1 MYQAGQ
7 RWSSR
12 NEPDLGVGIIVKV
25 ESKSFILH
33 FIDAEIDRHYA
44 HGQTS
49 LVRRTLTSGD
59 ELYFQDEA
67 FEIEE
72 VREVDGLIEYFI
84 GDDWLEES
92 LIQFPRNDKNELDS
106 LLSLSPAK
114 RMWFDLRR
122 QTLEYQSKLA
132 TSSVRGLMG
141 LKAELLPH
149 QIYLANEIANRPA
162 ARALLCDEV
171 GMGKTLEAGLILHHR
186 MLNGL
191 CKRALILTPT
201 NLQHQW
207 LVEMLRRFHQH
218 FSLINQ
224 SAYDDQWEDE
234 EGNLFEDQPL
244 VITPIDWIANNPK
257 IAEDMLAAD
266 WDMVI
271 IDEAH
276 HLSWSPDAPSNAY
289 QLATALAAKSESL
302 LLLSATPEQTGEQE
316 HFSRLQLLDPESY
329 HSFERY
335 QEQQAEF
342 QQAANLAE
350 LLLPLANQTVDA
362 KQAPNSTAPDSTAP
376 NWTAPNW
383 TSPNWKEWF
392 ANYIDQVQSKD
403 WYQNLLTAQGDL
415 LQQAI
420 QDAINWLIDRHG
432 TGREVFRN
440 TRAAIGGFPKRILTS
455 YPLTG
460 KDDFN
465 RLENTQLANS
475 AFPQNAVD
483 QAKWGQDPRWEWL
496 KEFLEC
502 QADKVLVICH
512 DSEMAQW
519 LSEKLTFAGFQSAD
533 FHEQM
538 PLIHRDRAAAYFADP
553 EGAQILVCSEIGS
566 EGRNFQFSHNLV
578 MYDLPEHP
586 DLLEQRIGRL
596 DRLGQ
601 TQEVKI
607 HIPYIEGSMQE
618 RLFQWY
624 HLALNAF
631 CQTTPCG
638 DKVNHTFKEGLH
650 SFLHSNDDDDTL
662 LAEAKA
668 YHQALLT
675 QLEEGR
681 NRLLELTSC
690 RPEAA
695 KVLIEQI
702 EDTAT
707 EGLSD
712 YIEKV
717 THAFNIHTDRVEK
730 EGDDSEWFI
739 RPSTDMM
746 LEALPGIEEEG
757 KTLVLNRQK
766 ASQRED
772 VAFATWEHPL
782 ITMLMDEVQTFDSSR
797 LTASTLPIG
806 ALPEGTV
813 LVESMF
819 VIEASAQPRLRLK
832 QSLPMVPIWQLSDTQ
847 GKFLHAQFT
856 PEKWAEKLKSVPNR
870 VAEQWVAALRKDLIT
885 VLQDHQLNAH
895 EQARPIIHD
904 AKQHYQHK
912 WQTEIDRLLELK
924 KQNANIK
931 NTDIERLEN
940 NLQEGLTR
948 IDDCQIRLDAIRIV
962 LTTKPD

>member
-1 MYQAGQ
+1 MYQLGQ

-12 NEPDLGVGIIVKV
+12 NEADLGVGIITKL
-25 ESKSFILH
+25 EAKSFTLY
-33 FIDAEIDRHYA
+33 FIDAEIERQYA
-44 HGQTS
+44 DTQTS
-49 LVRRTLTSGD
+49 LVRRTLTQGD
-59 ELYFQDEA
+59 ELYFQDDA
-67 FEIEE
+67 FQVKAI
-72 VREVDGLIEYFI
+72 REVDGLIEYQI
-84 GDDWLEES
+84 EDKWLKES
-92 LIQFPRNDKNELDS
+92 VIQFPRNDKNELDA

-122 QTLEYQSKLA
+122 QTLEYKSKLA
-132 TSSVRGLMG
+132 TSDVRGLMG

-149 QIYLANEIANRPA
+149 QIYLANEIANRPT

-218 FSLINQ
+218 FSLINE
-224 SAYDDQWEDE
+224 SAYDEQWEE
-234 EGNLFEDQPL
+234 EENLFEDQPL
-244 VITPIDWIANNPK
+244 VIAPIDWLANTPK
-257 IAEDMLAAD
+257 AAEDMLSAE
-266 WDMVI
+266 WDLVI

-276 HLSWSPDAPSNAY
+276 HLSWHPEAPSNAY
-289 QLATALAAKSESL
+289 QIAAALAAKSESL

-329 HSFERY
+329 HNFERY

-342 QQAANLAE
+342 QQAADLAE
-350 LLLPLANQTVDA
+350 LLLPLTENTAHLDVSKQDWQTLF
-362 KQAPNSTAPDSTAP
+362 AP
-376 NWTAPNW
+376 
-383 TSPNWKEWF
+383 
-392 ANYIDQVQSKD
+392 YHDQVQAKD
-403 WYQNLLTAQGDL
+403 WYQDL
-415 LQQAI
+415 LNGAEKNLTTTA

-440 TRAAIGGFPKRILTS
+440 TRAAIGGFPKRILTE
-455 YPLTG
+455 YPLASNEVF
-460 KDDFN
+460 DQ
-465 RLENTQLANS
+465 LQNT
-475 AFPQNAVD
+475 AFPQHAVT
-483 QAKWGQDPRWEWL
+483 QAQWGQDPRWEWL

-512 DSEMAQW
+512 DSDMAQW

-538 PLIHRDRAAAYFADP
+538 TLIQRDRAAAYFADP
-553 EGAQILVCSEIGS
+553 DGAQVLVCSEIGS

-601 TQEVKI
+601 AHDVLI
-607 HIPYIEGSMQE
+607 HVPYIKNSKQE
-618 RLFQWY
+618 RLFHWY
-624 HLALNAF
+624 HKALNAF
-631 CQTTPCG
+631 CHTTPCG
-638 DKVNHTFKEGLH
+638 DNVNHTFKDSLH
-650 SFLHSNDDDDTL
+650 SFLHGNDEDSAL
-662 LAEAKA
+662 LDEAKA
-668 YHQALLT
+668 YHQALLA
-675 QLEEGR
+675 QLDEGR
-681 NRLLELTSC
+681 NRLLELSSC
-690 RPEAA
+690 RPEQA
-695 KVLIEQI
+695 KTLIEKI
-702 EDTAT
+702 ENTAN

-757 KTLVLNRQK
+757 KTLVLDRRK

-797 LTASTLPIG
+797 LTASTLPIA

-813 LVESMF
+813 LIESMF
-819 VIEASAQPRLRLK
+819 VIEANAQPRLRLK
-832 QSLPMVPIWQLSDTQ
+832 QSLPMIPIWQLSDTN

-856 PEKWAEKLKSVPNR
+856 PDKWAEKLNSVPNR
-870 VAEQWVAALRKDLIT
+870 VAEQWVAALRQDLIR
-885 VLQDHQLNAH
+885 VLQEHQLNAY
-895 EQARPIIHD
+895 EQARPIIQN

-912 WQTEIDRLLELK
+912 WQGELDRLLELK
-924 KQNANIK
+924 KQNRHIK
-931 NTDIERLEN
+931 ESEIDRLTT
-940 NLQEGLTR
+940 NLQEGLAR
-948 IDDCQIRLDAIRIV
+948 MDDCQIRLDAIRLI
-962 LTTKPD
+962 LTTKPEA